1 MIYIINI
8 TSPSRYKVNR
18 KQIRNFTTEILN
30 SYNISL
36 QEPLNIVFIGR
47 TKMRSIAGKYKNEDV
62 ALPILSF
69 KYNEPIH
76 PLFGELV
83 ICYPQVVL
91 LAAER
96 NKTVDQVMKQ
106 LLDHGIKNL
115 INC

>member
-1 MIYIINI
+1 MINI
-8 TSPSRYKVNR
+8 ISPSRYKVNR
-18 KQIRNFTTEILN
+18 KQIRSFITDILK
-30 SYNISL
+30 SYKVIL

-47 TKMRSIAGKYKNEDV
+47 TKMRSISAQYKNENV

-69 KYNEPIH
+69 RYNDPTH
-76 PLFGELV
+76 PLFGELI

-96 NKTVDQVMKQ
+96 NKTVDQTMKQ

-115 INC
+115 MN